1 VTALRLRAGLFAVVA
16 VAVVVITGCSSPFS
30 SNAEPTPT
38 SAQPTGSDTHPAGA
52 RLAPSPGLQPF
63 YDQQVAWT
71 SCGDQLECAQ
81 IDVPLDYL
89 HPSAGTVHLALYKH
103 LASGDRKGTLLF
115 NPGGPGVSGLKY
127 ISAADVVFTQPVVD
141 AFDIVGFDP
150 RGVGSSTAIH
160 CLSAPQLDRLIASD
174 PSPDTRAEEVRALAL
189 AKNLAHGC
197 ERNSGPLM
205 PHVGTPDAARDM
217 DVIRAV
223 LDEPRLD
230 YFGASYGTFLGAT
243 YADLFPQRVGQ
254 MVLDGAVA
262 PEVSG
267 VQMGLGQAKGFEGA
281 LDSFLADCVQ
291 RNDCPVGPDAA
302 TARQQVANLLDR
314 TDSTP
319 LPTASGR
326 TLTQGLA
333 FLGIIYPLYDKQNG
347 WPMLRAGLDQAIN
360 NNDGTAL
367 LASADAYAG
376 RQPNGTYA
384 DNSNEAFLAINCLDR
399 PVHASLAQLRHQ
411 AALFA
416 RQAPI
421 FGSALAWGNVACT
434 VWPDSAARPPHKLHA
449 KGSGPIVVIG
459 TTRDPA
465 TPYQWAVD
473 LAHQLDNGVLITRD
487 GDGHTGYNAGNSCVN
502 QAVEQYLINDVV
514 PKNGLSC

>member
-1 VTALRLRAGLFAVVA
+1 M
-16 VAVVVITGCSSPFS
+16 
-30 SNAEPTPT
+30 
-38 SAQPTGSDTHPAGA
+38 
-52 RLAPSPGLQPF
+52 
-63 YDQQVAWT
+63 
-71 SCGDQLECAQ
+71 
-81 IDVPLDYL
+81 
-89 HPSAGTVHLALYKH
+89 HLALNKH
-103 LASGDRKGTLLF
+103 LASGDGKGTLLF
-115 NPGGPGVSGLKY
+115 NPGGPGVSGCSTSRPPTWSSPSRWSTPSTS
-127 ISAADVVFTQPVVD
+127 SASTRAAWAAARP
-141 AFDIVGFDP
+141 
-150 RGVGSSTAIH
+150 STA
-160 CLSAPQLDRLIASD
+160 SARRSSIDSSLRTPRPTPA
-174 PSPDTRAEEVRALAL
+174 PEELRALAL

-197 ERNSGPLM
+197 ERKSGPLL

-223 LDEPRLD
+223 LDEPKLD

-243 YADLFPQRVGQ
+243 YADLFPERVGQ

-267 VQMGLGQAKGFEGA
+267 VQMGLEQAKGFEGA
-281 LDSFLADCVQ
+281 LDSFLADCVK
-291 RNDCPVGPDAA
+291 RSDCPVGPDLA
-302 TARQQVANLLDR
+302 TARQQVADLLDR

-326 TLTQGLA
+326 PLTQGLA
-333 FLGIIYPLYDKQNG
+333 LLGVIYPLYDKQNG
-347 WPMLRAGLDQAIN
+347 WPLLRAGLDQAIN
-360 NNDGTAL
+360 GNDGTAL
-367 LASADAYAG
+367 LASADQYAR

-384 DNSNEAFLAINCLDR
+384 DNSNEAIVAINCLDR

-411 AALFA
+411 ATLFA
-416 RQAPI
+416 KQAPI

-434 VWPDSAARPPHKLHA
+434 VWPDSAARPPHELHA

-465 TPYQWAVD
+465 TPYEWAVD

-514 PKNGLSC
+514 PKNGTSC